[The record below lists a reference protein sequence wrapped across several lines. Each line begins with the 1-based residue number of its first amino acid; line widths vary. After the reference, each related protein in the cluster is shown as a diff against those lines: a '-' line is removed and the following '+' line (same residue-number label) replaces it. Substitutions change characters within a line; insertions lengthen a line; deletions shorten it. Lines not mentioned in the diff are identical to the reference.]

1 MHPVLFSTQATD
13 FNATLTTREP
23 NDLVLTLTGS
33 AENEVRDVL
42 PAVLSTADDAARSRH
57 SARIEVD
64 FRQLEFM
71 SSSCFKEF
79 VAWLSKIKTRA
90 DPEQY
95 RVIFHSNKD
104 IRWQRASVFAL
115 SCFAADVVEIITA

>member
-1 MHPVLFSTQATD
+1 MNPVIFSTQAPD
-13 FNATLTTREP
+13 FNASLTAREP
-23 NDLVLTLTGS
+23 SDLVLTLIGS
-33 AENEVRDVL
+33 AENDVRELL
-42 PAVLSTADDAARSRH
+42 PTVLSTTDDAARSRQ
-57 SARIEVD
+57 ATRVEVD

-95 RVIFHSNKD
+95 RVILHSSKD
-104 IRWQRASVFAL
+104 IRWQRASLFAL
-115 SCFAADVVEIITA
+115 SCFAANVVEIQTE